1 MRGFQFRPL
10 FRLSAAAALAA
21 VAASAGLAAAAPLN
35 IFTPDLQQ
43 LKKDYLEE
51 KGKVAA
57 ARHDALKA
65 LLDEGA
71 AHYAKLHEQH
81 KVTGNISGLAI
92 ALTGI
97 RGFDEMKEQLE
108 KTRDFKWPERIR
120 REMETHF
127 EGLKA
132 RKKGMD
138 EKFTAAVKEV
148 EDKWRAQ
155 FAERCKAQGADVS
168 NAAKLQEWF
177 TDLVGSE
184 DRPAGATAGT
194 GGAAA
199 AASNAVSEEVSV
211 QGVGSNWVPF
221 ARWYASI
228 GSMEVIEV
236 PVMNRRT
243 EETNKTVGAEG
254 APVETRYFP
263 IRELTPAAG
272 YAFRVRGL
280 RGKQSA
286 VVVSWPTQRNKWRL
300 SLRLRPGRDVPS
312 QHAVELQV
320 TFPGAEALP
329 LIAGVSLPEDG
340 AAPGIAGAAGGPVTL
355 VAVSVQTVPEGA
367 MIAVD
372 GLLMETNG
380 VAHRT
385 PCTVQIPAGRHDIAL
400 KKFGFKDAVFRNFMA
415 EAGRG
420 LAWNMQRDPKLVEKN
435 FQVSARSR
443 WRDSGISVSP
453 GEVVMVDATGTWSC
467 GSKGEP
473 VGAEGYPNDSK
484 FFHYYTDPRANPRQV
499 PKFNYGALLMRV
511 GPSGT
516 IVGVTRDFKAQIKSA
531 GTLYFDINEAE
542 GPARNDN
549 QGALNVHVLK
559 GQAPR

>member
-1 MRGFQFRPL
+1 MSNLAR
-10 FRLSAAAALAA
+10 RLSSRCAAALAA
-21 VAASAGLAAAAPLN
+21 VLLSANLAAAALN

-51 KGKVAA
+51 KGKLAA
-57 ARHDALKA
+57 VRHDELKK
-65 LLDEGA
+65 LLDEGS
-71 AHYAKLHEQH
+71 AHYLKLQERH
-81 KVTGNISGLAI
+81 KVTGNISGQAI

-97 RGFDEMKEQLE
+97 RAFDDMKEQLE
-108 KTRDFKWPERIR
+108 KAKDFKWPDRVR
-120 REMETHF
+120 REMESHL
-127 EGLKA
+127 EELKT
-132 RKKGMD
+132 RKKEKD
-138 EKFTAAVKEV
+138 EKHFAAVKEV
-148 EDKWRAQ
+148 EDRWRGQ
-155 FAERCKAQGADVS
+155 FAERCKAQGADIS
-168 NAAKLQEWF
+168 NPAKLNEWF

-184 DRPAGATAGT
+184 DRPATAGT
-194 GGAAA
+194 AGAGGAA
-199 AASNAVSEEVSV
+199 AASNAIPDEVSA

-221 ARWYASI
+221 ARWYATVSA
-228 GSMEVIEV
+228 MEILDV
-236 PVMNRRT
+236 PVMHRRT
-243 EETNKTVGAEG
+243 EETNKTAGAEG

-280 RGKQSA
+280 RGKRTA
-286 VVVSWPTQRNKWRL
+286 TVVNWPSQRNKWRL
-300 SLRLRPGRDVPS
+300 SLRVRPGRDVPS

-320 TFPGAEALP
+320 SFPGAEALP

-340 AAPGIAGAAGGPVTL
+340 GVPGSAGGAAGPAPL
-355 VAVSVQTVPEGA
+355 VAVSVQSVPEGA

-372 GLLMETNG
+372 GLLLETNG
-380 VAHRT
+380 VAYRT
-385 PCTVQIPAGRHDIAL
+385 PCTVQIRAGRHDIAL
-400 KKFGFKDAVFRNFMA
+400 KKFGFKDAVFRNFA
-415 EAGRG
+415 VEAGRG
-420 LAWNMQRDPKLVEKN
+420 LAWRLQRDPNLVEKN
-435 FQVSARSR
+435 FQVSSRSR
-443 WRDSGISVSP
+443 WRDSGISVSA
-453 GEVVMVDATGTWSC
+453 GEVVMVEATGTWSC
-467 GSKGEP
+467 GSKGEQ

-516 IVGVTRDFKAQIKSA
+516 IVGITRDFKAQIKSS

-542 GPARNDN
+542 GPGRNDN